1 MVYNFY
7 VVGGFMKKIILTL
20 GIILIYISTA
30 SVAYAGT
37 LNSYEQDVIAAAGR
51 NFEYKG
57 AEYRLDPAYIA
68 KLENYLASDEV
79 DLTKEQRDSILGS
92 VNDYIQ
98 SGIDGGYLV
107 PAGQKH
113 QSGDSAGKAS
123 GQDTGQ
129 SSNQDENNSGSSASN
144 NTAGKSSDTAAVD
157 SKQTNT
163 AAASAGN
170 AAGTAETMDTADSSG
185 DKFMG
190 GLLEEA
196 DTPQS
201 GETAAYQS
209 NNTAGQ
215 VIKDTGFNLDTT
227 IIIAALMGV
236 LMIAGILIAIKNN
249 YFAQSDE

>member
-1 MVYNFY
+1 VYNFY

-113 QSGDSAGKAS
+113 QSGDSASSDSDNSSTGKVS
-123 GQDTGQ
+123 DQDTGQ
-129 SSNQDENNSGSSASN
+129 NSNQDGNNSGSSASH
-144 NTAGKSSDTAAVD
+144 NTADNPSDTV
-157 SKQTNT
+157 
-163 AAASAGN
+163 AASAGN
-170 AAGTAETMDTADSSG
+170 AAGSADALDTAASFG
-185 DKFMG
+185 D
-190 GLLEEA
+190 
-196 DTPQS
+196 
-201 GETAAYQS
+201 
-209 NNTAGQ
+209 
-215 VIKDTGFNLDTT
+215 
-227 IIIAALMGV
+227 
-236 LMIAGILIAIKNN
+236 
-249 YFAQSDE
+249 